1 MTENNVTL
9 IVAIIS
15 AAATVYGYFYSKQRD
30 REFTLET
37 TRREIY
43 QKLITNLYQR
53 TTLIR
58 DAYLKEPQ
66 IFALPVEQLY
76 AAIAARHPALSKN
89 ITAGLEINALL
100 CIYGTDPAVKKAA
113 AYSLEG
119 AKFAQHLTT
128 TPPDFPSL
136 VLTLRQSIYGKSHD
150 SQSTT
155 VTTAEIGQ
163 LLTA

>member
-1 MTENNVTL
+1 MTEPNATL
-9 IVAIIS
+9 IVAIITV
-15 AAATVYGYFYSKQRD
+15 AATVYGYFYSKQRD
-30 REFTLET
+30 REFALET
-37 TRREIY
+37 IRREIY

-58 DAYLKEPQ
+58 QVYVEDPE

-76 AAIAARHPALSKN
+76 AVIAEKHPALSKN

-119 AKFAQHLTT
+119 AKFAQHITT

-136 VLTLRQSIYGKSHD
+136 VLTLRQSIYGKAHD